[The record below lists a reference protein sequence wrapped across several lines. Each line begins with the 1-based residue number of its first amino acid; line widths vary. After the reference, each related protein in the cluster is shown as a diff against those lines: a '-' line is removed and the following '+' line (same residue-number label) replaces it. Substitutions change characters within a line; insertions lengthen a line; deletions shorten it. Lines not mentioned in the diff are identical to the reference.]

1 MLDLHYIYSV
11 LQPVWTLMSNDRIM
25 PLRDFGMGFSF
36 VSHGVTVGIGSDDP
50 ILLEKARVVVVKAF
64 GDRVEIFEGVSRTSN
79 AVYGIAKEDGRFK
92 LYKNGLELQSGPSE
106 RIFFNYLNNF
116 LRIEAA
122 EFVEGK
128 VFVHAGVVGWKG
140 QAIIFPAK
148 SYSGKSTLTAELV
161 KNGAEYYS
169 DEYAV
174 LEEDG
179 MVSPFPRHLSLRY
192 FGGTREKDV
201 RPEDLGAKIGRDAI
215 PVGLVLLTSFSKGSE
230 WRPEVLTAGSGMM
243 EIIPHTLSTHRNP
256 AFVLKVLDLVAR
268 RAIIVKSPRGDVK
281 KFAKFLLAFFDKHTK
296 LAKMT

>member
-1 MLDLHYIYSV
+1 
-11 LQPVWTLMSNDRIM
+11 MSNDRIM
-25 PLRDFGMGFSF
+25 PPREFDLGFSF

-50 ILLEKARVVVVKAF
+50 VLLEKARGVVVKAF
-64 GDRVEIFEGVSRTSN
+64 GDVVEIFEGISKESSIT
-79 AVYGIAKEDGRFK
+79 YGIAFKDGNFE
-92 LYKNGLELQSGPSE
+92 LYKNGIEFRAGPSE
-106 RIFFNYLNNF
+106 RNYFRYLNGL
-116 LRIEAA
+116 LRLEVA

-140 QAIIFPAK
+140 QAIVFPAK
-148 SYSGKSTLTAELV
+148 SLSGKSTLTAELV
-161 KNGAEYYS
+161 RNGAVYYS

-174 LEEDG
+174 LERDG

-201 RPEDLGAKIGRDAI
+201 PPEALGAKVGRKAI
-215 PVGLVLLTSFSKGSE
+215 PIGMVLLTSFSKGAI
-230 WRPEVLTAGSGMM
+230 WQPEILTPGSGIM
-243 EIIPHTLSTHRNP
+243 ELLPNTLATHRDP